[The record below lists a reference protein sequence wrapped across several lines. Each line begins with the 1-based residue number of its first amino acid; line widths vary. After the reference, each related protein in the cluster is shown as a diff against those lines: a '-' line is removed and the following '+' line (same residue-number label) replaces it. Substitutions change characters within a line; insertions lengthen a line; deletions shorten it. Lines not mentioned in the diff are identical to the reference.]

1 MKKYLLILSTFFG
14 LIVAPT
20 ISNAFTVGIS
30 LSDNSL
36 DTAGKEDVDS
46 NGTIDATKNV
56 TDDFKIGSIFIE
68 NTAVAANGRFG
79 VTLGL
84 DLIPFDADI
93 DKRSISQ
100 EASGA
105 AAGGKSPQSSGTNS
119 VEGTVE
125 KHMTLYVQPGVMVG
139 GSMVYVTGGIVRA
152 DINGRSTSISHTD
165 INETKDLDGTK
176 IGVGIKRE
184 LDNGFVVKLDYAETS
199 YDTVTFTTSN
209 NTKATADLDNTA
221 IALSI
226 GRSF

>member
-20 ISNAFTVGIS
+20 ISSAFTVGIT

-46 NGTIDATKNV
+46 NGTIDDTKNV
-56 TDDFKIGSIFIE
+56 TDDFKVGSIFIE

-93 DKRSISQ
+93 DKRSVSQ
-100 EASGA
+100 SSVKGASDGA
-105 AAGGKSPQSSGTNS
+105 ATSGTNS

-152 DINGRSTSISHTD
+152 DINGRSTSLSHTD

-209 NTKATADLDNTA
+209 NTKAIADLDNTA